1 MKITNKTR
9 RESYR
14 TLNRV
19 TVNERIISILEDAG
33 KPLTARQVA
42 ELMYKHG
49 YIPHPIRQAA
59 APRLTELEELGV
71 VKVCGKIYDKA
82 TGRNVAAYKL
92 VEVLP

>member
-19 TVNERIISILEDAG
+19 TINERIISILEDAG

-42 ELMYKHG
+42 ELMYKRG

-59 APRLTELEELGV
+59 APRLTELAELGV
-71 VKVCGKIYDKA
+71 VKVCGKIYDNA
-82 TGRNVAAYKL
+82 TKRNVAAYKL
-92 VEVLP
+92 VEVQP